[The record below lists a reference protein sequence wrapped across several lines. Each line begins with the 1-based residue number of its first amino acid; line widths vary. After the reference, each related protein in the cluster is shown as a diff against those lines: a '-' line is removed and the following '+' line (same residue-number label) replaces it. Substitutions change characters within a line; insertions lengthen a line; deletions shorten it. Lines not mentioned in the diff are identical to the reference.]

1 MSMASLTARVTR
13 VLIVMTGVVVVL
25 GLVLG
30 HARPMALVLQAVAL
44 VVGAFLVVATTRQH
58 SARLAQLRDGLGK
71 IAGGELE
78 TELPVVD
85 GELAGVATAALG
97 VVELLREAIVVLRH
111 GSAVLIAGARDLE
124 TVGKTMTA
132 TSESTAARATA
143 VAAAANQV
151 SGSAQRVATDTEQFD
166 ATIREVAAHA
176 AEAASVAHDAT
187 RQATQTRDTAS
198 DLGDA
203 SQRVTQIVDLIGTI
217 ARQTHLLAL
226 NATLEA
232 ARAGEAGLGFAV
244 VASEV
249 KKLAEQTA
257 GATEDV
263 AATVRSMQDGAAQV
277 ARAIGDITSTIGR
290 VNDNQGAIA
299 SAVEEQ
305 TATTRSLGRGATE
318 AANGAAHIANNIA
331 ALADAAR
338 DTAYAGAQSRT
349 TAADFAFLATT
360 FATVLDRHQLGD
372 VTTGATAGAFTRQA
386 TTEAVVQGG
395 VTRIEDSVM
404 GNGLNQIS
412 YRGEWRH
419 STGNIDAD
427 GTNSYSCNS
436 GDTATLRFAGTSVS
450 FFGVTDSNHGIVG
463 ISIDGGE
470 ESLVDEYSAG
480 RIVGARLWTSPTLPS
495 GEHTLTIRVTGTSN
509 PQSRY
514 IWATIDRIETN

>member
-1 MSMASLTARVTR
+1 MRMASLTARVTR
-13 VLIVMTGVVVVL
+13 ILIVTTGVTVVL
-25 GLVLG
+25 GLALG
-30 HARPMALVLQAVAL
+30 HARPTALVLQAIVL
-44 VVGAFLVVATTRQH
+44 VVGALLVVAATSRH
-58 SARLAQLRDGLGK
+58 SARVAQLRASLST
-71 IAGGELE
+71 IAGGDLE
-78 TELPVVD
+78 AELPVVD
-85 GELAGVATAALG
+85 AELAGIATAATNL
-97 VVELLREAIVVLRH
+97 VELLREAILVLRH

-143 VAAAANQV
+143 VAAAADQV
-151 SGSAQRVATDTEQFD
+151 SGSARRVATDTEQFD

-176 AEAASVAHDAT
+176 AEAASVTHDAT
-187 RQATQTRDTAS
+187 RQATLARDTAS
-198 DLGDA
+198 ELGDA
-203 SQRVTQIVDLIGTI
+203 SQRVTQVVDLIGTI

-232 ARAGEAGLGFAV
+232 ARAGQAGSGFAV

-257 GATEDV
+257 VATQDV
-263 AATVRSMQDGAAQV
+263 ATTVRSMQDGAAQV

-318 AANGAAHIANNIA
+318 AANGAAHIANNVT
-331 ALADAAR
+331 ALASAAR

-360 FATVLDRHQLGD
+360 FAAVLDRHHLGNATSD
-372 VTTGATAGAFTRQA
+372 ATAGFLTRAVTAEA
-386 TTEAVVQGG
+386 TVQGG
-395 VTRIEDSVM
+395 VTRIEDSVK
-404 GNGLNQIS
+404 GDGLNQIS

-436 GDTATLRFAGTSVS
+436 GDTATLRFSGTSVS
-450 FFGVTDSNHGIVG
+450 FFGVTDSNHGIVA
-463 ISIDGGE
+463 ITVDDGA
-470 ESLVDEYSAG
+470 ESLVDEYSAN
-480 RIVGARLWTSPTLPS
+480 RVAGARLWSSPALPS
-495 GEHTLTIRVTGTSN
+495 GDHTLTIRVTGTSN
-509 PQSRY
+509 ALSRY
-514 IWATIDRIETN
+514 IWATVDRIETS